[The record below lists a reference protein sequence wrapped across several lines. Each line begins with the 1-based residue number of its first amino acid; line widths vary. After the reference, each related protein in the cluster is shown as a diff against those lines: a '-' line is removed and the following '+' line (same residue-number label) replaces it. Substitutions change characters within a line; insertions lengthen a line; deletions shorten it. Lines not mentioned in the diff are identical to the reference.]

1 MKTDLSLLSLFT
13 EASVLVQLVMLILLS
28 LSIASWTLIFQRGY
42 ALRQAKKIFTEF
54 QQRFHL
60 SNDLNRLYDYLTSRR
75 SHGYGVEKVFR
86 QGFRE
91 FVRLYKQDA
100 SPSAVME
107 GTERAMRVALTQ
119 AEEELEQN
127 LPFLATVG
135 SISVY
140 IGLFGTVWGIMTAF
154 RALGSVQQ
162 ATLAMVAPGISEA
175 LVATAL
181 GLFAAIPAV
190 FAYNRYFQNAQS
202 LLRGY
207 DSLAEEFFGALHR
220 RLHTQASATADAA
233 PAEQPAVGEVAYEN
247 DR

>member
-1 MKTDLSLLSLFT
+1 MKADLSLLSLFT
-13 EASVLVQLVMLILLS
+13 DASALVQIVMLILVTIS
-28 LSIASWTLIFQRGY
+28 VVSWTLIIQRGY
-42 ALRQAKKIFTEF
+42 ALRQAQQLFDEF
-54 QQRFHL
+54 QERFHL
-60 SNDLNRLYDYLTSRR
+60 STDLNRLYDYLAQKRNQ
-75 SHGYGVEKVFR
+75 GFGIEQVFR

-91 FVRLYKQDA
+91 FVRLYKQEAPPA
-100 SPSAVME
+100 SVME
-107 GTERAMRVALTQ
+107 GTERAMRVALARQ
-119 AEEELEQN
+119 EDELEQS

-190 FAYNRYFQNAQS
+190 FAYNRYFNQVDKLIRA
-202 LLRGY
+202 Y
-207 DSLAEEFFGALHR
+207 DNLAEEFSGALLR
-220 RLHTQASATADAA
+220 RLHSQSWQEPESDALR
-233 PAEQPAVGEVAYEN
+233 PNFN
-247 DR
+247 DTEKLG

>member
-13 EASVLVQLVMLILLS
+13 DASILVQMVMLILLF
-28 LSIASWTLIFQRGY
+28 LSIMSWSLIFQRGF
-42 ALRQAKKIFTEF
+42 ALKQAQRIFDEF

-60 SNDLNRLYDYLTSRR
+60 SSDLKRLYDYLSSRR
-75 SHGYGVEKVFR
+75 VQAQGIEQVFR
-86 QGFRE
+86 LGFRE
-91 FVRLYKQDA
+91 YIRLYKQDA
-100 SPSAVME
+100 LPQAVME
-107 GTERAMRVALTQ
+107 GTERAMRVALTR
-119 AEEELEQN
+119 EEDDLEQN

-190 FAYNRYFQNAQS
+190 YAYNRYTHQAQR
-202 LLRGY
+202 LMRGY
-207 DSLAEEFFGALHR
+207 DNLAEEFSGALHR
-220 RLHTQASATADAA
+220 RLHTQSWQETDNDSNEDAD
-233 PAEQPAVGEVAYEN
+233 EELN
-247 DR
+247 NSRR